1 MARYLIETRGD
12 VSCCFDC
19 PLFSYGYECELEHRD
34 NLDNADEKP
43 EWCPLN
49 PIDGDTRYSVTYEGN
64 RTDMYYECGA
74 CFETLEDA
82 KRWISEFRSEE
93 QWHDFEIVEHVDFS
107 NLVYKEK

>member
-49 PIDGDTRYSVTYEGN
+49 PIDGDTHYSVTYEGN
-64 RTDMYYECGA
+64 RTDMYYEHGGD
-74 CFETLEDA
+74 FKTLEDA
-82 KRWISEFRSEE
+82 KGWISEFRSEG
-93 QWHDFEIVEHVDFS
+93 QWHDFEVVETVEIRS
-107 NLVYKEK
+107 LVYEEE